1 MVNSSSDIQKLNQI
15 VSIIDNK
22 AAQYKKERYHMHRAR
37 ADSEK
42 KLIIDLIN
50 DGLGL
55 AKSIGSQAQ
64 GLIED
69 LDRLKK
75 QFIKL

>member
-1 MVNSSSDIQKLNQI
+1 MINSSNDIQKLNQI

-22 AAQYKKERYHMHRAR
+22 ASQYKSERHHMHRAK
-37 ADSEK
+37 ADADK
-42 KLIIDLIN
+42 KLILDLIN
-50 DGLGL
+50 DGLEL
-55 AKSIGSQAQ
+55 ANSIGSQAQ

>member
-1 MVNSSSDIQKLNQI
+1 MKNSSNDIQKLNQI
-15 VSIIDNK
+15 ISIIDNK
-22 AAQYKKERYHMHRAR
+22 ASQYKIERHHMPGAK
-37 ADSEK
+37 ADADK

-50 DGLGL
+50 DGLEL
-55 AKSIGSQAQ
+55 ANSIGSQAQ

-75 QFIKL
+75 QFTKL

>member
-1 MVNSSSDIQKLNQI
+1 MINSSNDIQKLNQI
-15 VSIIDNK
+15 VSIIDKK
-22 AAQYKKERYHMHRAR
+22 ASQYKNERHHMPRAR

-50 DGLGL
+50 DGLEL

>member
-1 MVNSSSDIQKLNQI
+1 MINSSNDIQKLNQI
-15 VSIIDNK
+15 VAIIDDK
-22 AAQYKKERYHMHRAR
+22 ASQYKNDRHHMPRAR
-37 ADSEK
+37 ADAEK

-50 DGLGL
+50 NGLEL
-55 AKSIGSQAQ
+55 AKSIGSEAQ